1 MVSGVAVMTA
11 GADVASPLTVS
22 PNPWDF
28 GNVRAGSG
36 SATRTFD
43 VTNSGPDTVESIS
56 ATASGGPYSVDSSNC
71 GTLAPADPACQ
82 VVVRFSPATTGPSP
96 EGALT
101 VSGNIAGGGNEVP
114 PASAVLTGTGVTPEA
129 AWTSDLSFA
138 TGKGG
143 TSPPQTIQLQ
153 NAGSDALSINSN
165 PSIGGANPGQF
176 TITGGSCASGTPV
189 PAGGSCS
196 VTVTYSP
203 AGTDPA
209 DATLSIDTEVGTR
222 TAGLHG
228 VVSLSDIQINPATGL
243 NFRSQQDGTLSSP
256 RTITVTNKG
265 NGPLNIFGTRT
276 VALSRTAARSF
287 VIGNASNC
295 AGTRLGPN
303 ETCVI
308 SVRFAPH
315 GRRSRSAKVRIASD
329 VGKSDL
335 FYSYVN
341 VSGTGVAPPGVSGL
355 RTAVGCTASRLTWVN
370 PDAARF
376 LRTLIVRN
384 ARRAPR
390 GPRDGTVVR
399 HRSSS
404 LTDSPLQQLH
414 TYYYGVWGVY
424 RAWDSDRRVYSK
436 GAIRNV
442 RTGRVCT
449 PMNGSVISDLT
460 PLVDWTAYS
469 SSVRLYAIR
478 VVKNGD
484 TILIRF
490 PKRTSFQ
497 FQRSWTYG
505 GKSHSLVHG
514 GTYYAYVYAYTRTH
528 PNGRWIGQT
537 KFTER

>member
-1 MVSGVAVMTA
+1 M
-11 GADVASPLTVS
+11 
-22 PNPWDF
+22 
-28 GNVRAGSG
+28 
-36 SATRTFD
+36 
-43 VTNSGPDTVESIS
+43 
-56 ATASGGPYSVDSSNC
+56 
-71 GTLAPADPACQ
+71 
-82 VVVRFSPATTGPSP
+82 
-96 EGALT
+96 
-101 VSGNIAGGGNEVP
+101 
-114 PASAVLTGTGVTPEA
+114 
-129 AWTSDLSFA
+129 
-138 TGKGG
+138 K
-143 TSPPQTIQLQ
+143 
-153 NAGSDALSINSN
+153 
-165 PSIGGANPGQF
+165 
-176 TITGGSCASGTPV
+176 
-189 PAGGSCS
+189 
-196 VTVTYSP
+196 VTYTP

-209 DATLSIDTEVGTR
+209 DATLNIDTELGTK

-228 VVSLSDIQINPATGL
+228 VVTLSDIQINPATGI

-265 NGPLNIFGTRT
+265 NGPLNIFGTRI
-276 VALSRTAARSF
+276 VALSRTAARNF
-287 VIGNASNC
+287 IIGNASNC

-355 RTAVGCTASRLTWVN
+355 RGAVGCTAARLTWVN
-370 PDAARF
+370 PDGARF
-376 LRTLIVRN
+376 LRTRIVRN

-390 GPRDGTVVR
+390 GPDDGMALR
-399 HRSSS
+399 HRSTS

-424 RAWDSDRRVYSK
+424 RAWDSDRLVYSK
-436 GAIRNV
+436 GAIRTL

-490 PKRTSFQ
+490 PKRSSFQ

-505 GKSHSLVHG
+505 GKSHSLAHG

>member
-1 MVSGVAVMTA
+1 MTIQ
-11 GADVASPLTVS
+11 ADVASPLAI
-22 PNPWDF
+22 NPDPIDF
-28 GNVRAGSG
+28 SNVRVGQST
-36 SATRTFD
+36 TRTAT
-43 VTNSGPDTVESIS
+43 VTNNDPSVSVDTISAATDTPSGPFTVDTNGC
-56 ATASGGPYSVDSSNC
+56 AGM
-71 GTLAPADPACQ
+71 TLAPADHCD
-82 VVVRFSPATTGPSP
+82 VVVRFSPTSGDPSP
-96 EGALT
+96 IPDGTLN
-101 VSGNIAGGGNEVP
+101 VSGNVAGNAA
-114 PASAVLTGTGVTPEA
+114 PASATLKGAGVLPLA
-129 AWTSDLSFA
+129 AWDPTDLSFA
-138 TGKGG
+138 TGKGS
-143 TSPPQTIQLQ
+143 TSPEQTIQLV
-153 NAGSDALSINSN
+153 NGGSDALSIGSN
-165 PSIGGANPGQF
+165 PSIVGTNPGQF
-176 TITGGSCASGTPV
+176 ALAGGSCASGTPV

-196 VTVTYSP
+196 VKVTYSP

-256 RTITVTNKG
+256 RTIAVTNKG
-265 NGPLNIFGTRT
+265 NGPLNIFGTRI
-276 VALSRTAARSF
+276 VARSRTAARNF
-287 VIGNASNC
+287 VIGTASNC

-355 RTAVGCTASRLTWVN
+355 RGAVGCTAARLTWVN
-370 PDAARF
+370 PDGAPRF
-376 LRTLIVRN
+376 LRTRIVRN

-390 GPRDGTVVR
+390 GPGDGMALR

-424 RAWDSDRRVYSK
+424 RAWDSDRLVYSK
-436 GAIRNV
+436 GAIRTL